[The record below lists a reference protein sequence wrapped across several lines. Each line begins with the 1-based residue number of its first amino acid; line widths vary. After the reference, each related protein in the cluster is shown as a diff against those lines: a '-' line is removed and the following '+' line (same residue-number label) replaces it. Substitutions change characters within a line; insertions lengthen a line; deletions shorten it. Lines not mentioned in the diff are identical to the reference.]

1 VNDAV
6 LERRIASLET
16 LLKQREGNE
25 GGMMSAKPEVPASV
39 SEPAAVPVSESLVIV
54 SHGQEEKIFPLSE
67 GELRIGQGESSQIP
81 LAEDKYASE
90 SHASLKVEGGKIFL
104 EDAGSLNGTW
114 IRVKGRLELK
124 EGDEF
129 LVGTTRLE
137 LRRPS
142 A

>member
-1 VNDAV
+1 
-6 LERRIASLET
+6 
-16 LLKQREGNE
+16 
-25 GGMMSAKPEVPASV
+25 MSAEPKIPAPV

-67 GELRIGQGESSQIP
+67 GGLRIGQGESSQIP

-90 SHASLKVEGGKIFL
+90 NHASLKVEGGKIFL

-137 LRRPS
+137 IRRTS